1 MMENDDM
8 TAPLIPVRIL
18 NEFVYCPRL
27 AYIEWV
33 CGEFEDNID
42 TLEGRYQHRRVDR
55 QEYKIEGDTI
65 RSVVLSSPKLGL
77 VGKIDLIELHEDEVV
92 PVDYKKGDIPRV
104 RQKAYEPE
112 RVQLC
117 AFGLILK
124 EAGHACSKGVLYF
137 AGSKRRVVVK
147 FDERLITKT
156 TNYIQRMREAFL
168 HDRIPPPLKE
178 SKKCLRCSLAG
189 ICLPDETNLLQRVTR
204 NVRPIYVKQ
213 DSSHPVYVVGHDTSI
228 RKSGERMIIEKE
240 NNKKIEVPLR
250 NVSALNIFGY
260 SRVTPQLLRELLTRG
275 IPVYYFTTGGWFY
288 GCSIGHFHKNV
299 ILRKKQFEIAAN
311 PEESIKIARK
321 FVEGKLKNSR
331 TMLRRNH
338 PDPPEDSLRIL
349 RNLAMASRKVTNLE
363 ELLGIEGRGA
373 HIYFSEFKNLLKSQD
388 FNFEERNKRPP
399 RDPVNA
405 VLSYLYSLLAKECF
419 TALHSVGFDP
429 YMGFYH
435 KPRYGKPSLSLDLM
449 EEFRPIIAD
458 SVALTLFNNN
468 VLLQTDFIIT
478 PVGSTLTSDGKKK
491 VIREYERRLKTEI
504 KHPLFH
510 YKASYRRIIEI
521 QARILSRVVIGEL
534 NQYTPFLT
542 R

>member
-1 MMENDDM
+1 
-8 TAPLIPVRIL
+8 
-18 NEFVYCPRL
+18 
-27 AYIEWV
+27 
-33 CGEFEDNID
+33 
-42 TLEGRYQHRRVDR
+42 
-55 QEYKIEGDTI
+55 
-65 RSVVLSSPKLGL
+65 
-77 VGKIDLIELHEDEVV
+77 
-92 PVDYKKGDIPRV
+92 
-104 RQKAYEPE
+104 
-112 RVQLC
+112 
-117 AFGLILK
+117 
-124 EAGHACSKGVLYF
+124 
-137 AGSKRRVVVK
+137 
-147 FDERLITKT
+147 
-156 TNYIQRMREAFL
+156 
-168 HDRIPPPLKE
+168 
-178 SKKCLRCSLAG
+178 
-189 ICLPDETNLLQRVTR
+189 
-204 NVRPIYVKQ
+204 
-213 DSSHPVYVVGHDTSI
+213 
-228 RKSGERMIIEKE
+228 
-240 NNKKIEVPLR
+240 
-250 NVSALNIFGY
+250 
-260 SRVTPQLLRELLTRG
+260 
-275 IPVYYFTTGGWFY
+275 
-288 GCSIGHFHKNV
+288 V